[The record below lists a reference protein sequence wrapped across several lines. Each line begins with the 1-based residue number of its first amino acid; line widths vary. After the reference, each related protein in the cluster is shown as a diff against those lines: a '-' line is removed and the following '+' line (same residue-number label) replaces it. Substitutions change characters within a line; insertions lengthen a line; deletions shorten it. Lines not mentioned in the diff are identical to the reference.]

1 MAEAACSQRSHA
13 LLAVEPAPMTATD
26 SHRALLRTTLR
37 ERRLALLP
45 QARIAAA
52 EALAARLRQ
61 LPELAGAGR
70 VAGYW
75 AVRGEMPLHALFS
88 PAPGFVYGLPC
99 LAPGKQLQF
108 APWRPGDPL
117 VQNRYGIPEP
127 DLAPEA
133 RWLPADLDI
142 VLVPLLGFDRH
153 GTRLGAG
160 GGYYDRSFA
169 FLRSVVRPARPL
181 LIGVGYDF
189 QEVDVLIPER
199 WDVAMDLVVT
209 DARTL
214 RCR

>member
-1 MAEAACSQRSHA
+1 M
-13 LLAVEPAPMTATD
+13 VEPAPATATD
-26 SHRALLRTTLR
+26 PQRALLRATLR
-37 ERRLALLP
+37 ERRLALP
-45 QARIAAA
+45 PPARIAAA

-61 LPELAGAGR
+61 LPALAGAGR

-88 PAPGFVYGLPC
+88 PTPNFTYCLPC
-99 LAPGKQLQF
+99 LAPGNQLHF
-108 APWRPGDPL
+108 ARWQPGDPL

-127 DLAPEA
+127 DPAPHA
-133 RWLPADLDI
+133 RWLPADLDV
-142 VLVPLLGFDRH
+142 VLVPLLGFDRQ

-169 FLRSVVRPARPL
+169 FLRSVPRPARPL

-189 QEVDVLIPER
+189 QEVDVLLPAP
-199 WDVAMDLVVT
+199 WDVSMDLVVT

-214 RCR
+214 HCR